1 MSSSQLNN
9 DQKVL
14 QEGRKKPLENVTA
27 PLRELSIQK
36 LVSKL
41 EDMDAGH
48 RVVEIWNT
56 ANARRSNW
64 LERQRWLLSEYD
76 EFIYPIYDSS
86 QEWSSTLHLPTVL
99 THAKTYHARFLAAL
113 LGVDPPFNV
122 KARQEANQD
131 RAYLVQELMS
141 YTLTSWC
148 NEYQGVEEAADAWI
162 WSWVIS
168 GCGILKQR
176 WDRQYSR
183 YIDVVEKRVPGDL
196 KTVINPQ
203 TGQPQ
208 AVRGTKSEEVEAEV
222 TSTCFDGPIIE
233 WVPTEDVVLDGGS
246 GDPQR
251 ADSVIHSS
259 LMTASELWT
268 LADRGVFRESEV
280 EEVIKG
286 GDALM
291 SAEPANTIKID
302 KKQNVGIGTA
312 DSTTD
317 LQKYQI
323 LEAYMKLDVDGSGIN
338 TDVIVWV
345 DKKTRCILRA
355 TYLRRLIPSG
365 LRPFFKIDFHK
376 RHGEDY
382 GVGMVELLYS
392 ITKEIDAVHNMNMDN
407 GLISS
412 LPFGFYRPT
421 ASQNSV
427 ERIAME
433 PGSLVPLDNPQA
445 DVYFPQLGN
454 RTVFGFQ
461 EMGLLNQTIER
472 LTGISDMSLG
482 VIGGQGATRTAT
494 GARALLGESNAN
506 LDVFLRRMNRG
517 WKRVLNYLFQSLQ
530 QKIPAGL
537 QFRILGDDGDNYWAT
552 IRDKTE
558 IAGSYDFEIDA
569 NSANSNQTISV
580 ERANDILQTIVNP
593 LLIQMGIVGPSEIY
607 EGLKNKF
614 KQNGIKD
621 FSKFIRKPSNATRLF
636 TPEEVAN
643 RVLAGVDVHL
653 GPDQDL
659 QGFVEYV
666 DHVIEH
672 DDLNGQFNNQQFLQL
687 VQKQRQAQAMIQAM
701 QQQQAQVANQQQM
714 MTNAALAAAPSPTSP
729 VGTFQGPQFP
739 SSGGGG
745 VMQ

>member
-14 QEGRKKPLENVTA
+14 QDGRSNPLPDEVQA
-27 PLRELSIQK
+27 PLREQSIQK

-41 EDMDAGH
+41 EDMDAGE

-56 ANARRSNW
+56 VNARRANW
-64 LERQRWLLSEYD
+64 LERQRWLLFEYD
-76 EFIYPIYDSS
+76 EFIYPIYDAS
-86 QEWSSTLHLPTVL
+86 QQWSSTLHLPTVL
-99 THAKTYHARFLAAL
+99 IHAKTYHARFLAAL
-113 LGVDPPFNV
+113 LGVDPPFTV

-131 RAYLVQELMS
+131 RSYLIQELMR

-176 WDRQYSR
+176 WDRKYSR
-183 YIDVVEKRVPGDL
+183 YLDVVEKKVPGDL
-196 KTVINPQ
+196 KSVM
-203 TGQPQ
+203 QPDGTIR
-208 AVRGTKSEEVEAEV
+208 AVRGTKTEEVEEEV
-222 TSTCFDGPIIE
+222 MKTCFDGPVIE
-233 WVPTEDVVLDGGS
+233 WTPTEDVAIDGGG

-251 ADSVIHSS
+251 ADSVIQSVM
-259 LMTASELWT
+259 MTASELWT
-268 LADRGVFRESEV
+268 LADRGVFRAECV

-286 GDALM
+286 GEQLI
-291 SAEPANTIKID
+291 SSEPANTIKVD
-302 KKQNVGIGTA
+302 KKLNSGIGQT

-323 LEAYMKLDVDGSGIN
+323 LEAYMSLDVDGSGIN
-338 TDVIVWV
+338 TDVIIWV
-345 DKKTRCILRA
+345 HKGTREILRA
-355 TYLRRLIPSG
+355 TYLRRVMPSG

-421 ASQNSV
+421 ASQSSA
-427 ERIAME
+427 ERISME
-433 PGSLVPLDNPQA
+433 PGSLVPLDQPQS

-517 WKRVLNYLFQSLQ
+517 WKRVLNYLFQSMQ
-530 QKIPAGL
+530 QKIPPNL
-537 QFRILGDDGDNYWAT
+537 QFRILGDDGNNFWAT
-552 IRDKTE
+552 IRSKEE
-558 IAGSYDFEIDA
+558 IAGAYDFDIDA
-569 NSANSNQTISV
+569 NSANSNQTIRV
-580 ERANDILQTIVNP
+580 EQANDILQTIVNP

-614 KQNGIKD
+614 KQNGVKD
-621 FSKFIRKPSNATRLF
+621 FSRFIRKPSNATRLF

-643 RVLAGVDVHL
+643 RVLAGVEVNL

-659 QGFVEYV
+659 QGFVDYV
-666 DHVIEH
+666 TYIIDHDE
-672 DDLNGQFNNQQFLQL
+672 LLGQFNEQQTIALAL
-687 VQKQRQAQAMIQAM
+687 KQRQANAMIQAM
-701 QQQQAQVANQQQM
+701 KQQQAQVANQQQM
-714 MTNAALAAAPSPTSP
+714 MNNAALAAAPSPTSP
-729 VGTFQGPQFP
+729 VGTFQGPQLLP
-739 SSGGGG
+739 GGGS
-745 VMQ
+745 Q